1 MIFITLSHF
10 SDFDLITNYT
20 GLGKIYVGQR
30 KF

>member
-1 MIFITLSHF
+1 MIFVTLSHI

-20 GLGKIYVGQR
+20 GLGKIYMDQR